1 MFMRPMRPAR
11 RVVVR
16 PVGAPL
22 LRGALVGGAAYAA
35 GKAHARAQAGEA
47 AQDQAIAE
55 LRSRQT
61 AAPPTA
67 PAAPAVDDVASK
79 LARLGEMMRQGL
91 LTPEEFAAAK
101 AKLLS

>member
-1 MFMRPMRPAR
+1 MRPAH

-16 PVGAPL
+16 PVGSPL

-35 GKAHARAQAGEA
+35 GRSRARAQADEA
-47 AQDQAIAE
+47 AQDQAIAD
-55 LRSRQT
+55 LQSRQ
-61 AAPPTA
+61 AAAAHQPPA
-67 PAAPAVDDVASK
+67 PATPLAADDVASK
-79 LARLGEMMRQGL
+79 LAQLGTMVQQGL